1 MAIWPENFS
10 ECVCVCECVLAEK
23 GMEIEKTK
31 WKALLLLI
39 CVFTCLQLL
48 PPIPPTT
55 HCQPLRLFLRC
66 FSCFWRLIRLFFVR
80 KNGEQKTRMRMRI
93 RIRMRTVDRNRNQ
106 NQNTDEHCFRFR
118 LSSWLMVKRMDWG
131 LGPHS
136 FAVSDCRTLCGFICK
151 SSETSQPEDSFLAEL
166 TRRSPNRKV
175 KAKVTA

>member
-1 MAIWPENFS
+1 MHHPPTSYNRPHAFPPASIICIWPYGRRIS
-10 ECVCVCECVLAEK
+10 VSVCVCVCECVLAEK

-118 LSSWLMVKRMDWG
+118 LSSWLIINAMSVRSR
-131 LGPHS
+131 P
-136 FAVSDCRTLCGFICK
+136 K
-151 SSETSQPEDSFLAEL
+151 SWDI
-166 TRRSPNRKV
+166 NV
-175 KAKVTA
+175 VD